1 MQDRI
6 LLVGRNND
14 LIDFLHRLFVMDGC
28 EVATAGDQQDVQ
40 RVLETG
46 QPQLILVEMT
56 MLGQDGIELIRLA
69 CCLPNA
75 PIIILAFSSDVS
87 RVNAAFELG
96 VDGYLAVPFKP
107 HELRSGVRALLAWRR
122 DAQLG
127 RDVSRPMM
135 GGIQSYT
142 RWLQGLGPGR
152 RFELTVKEGVL
163 RFLAPIHSRRSIQ

>member
-6 LLVGRNND
+6 LLIGRNND
-14 LIDFLHRLFVMDGC
+14 LIDFLQRLFELDGC
-28 EVATAGDQQDVQ
+28 EVATAGDGQDVQ
-40 RVLETG
+40 QVLETSH
-46 QPQLILVEMT
+46 PHLVLVEMT
-56 MLGQDGIELIRLA
+56 MLGQDGIELIRLV
-69 CCLPNA
+69 CCLPNT

-107 HELRSGVRALLAWRR
+107 HELRSGVRTLLAWRR

-127 RDVSRPMM
+127 RDASPPIM
-135 GGIQSYT
+135 GGIQSYH

-163 RFLAPIHSRRSIQ
+163 RFLAPIYSRRSIQ